1 MGSWQRATAKK
12 TPRELAAAIL
22 PATFLGPA
30 ALAEQ
35 GIARRQV
42 AALVA
47 GEQLIRFAQRP
58 LCRPRHPG
66 RARPGR
72 SPRGSARLRLAAEL
86 AGDLRA
92 HARRPA
98 CAGAAE
104 GEPAARSGAGRH
116 PALAA
121 EFTPTR
127 RPGRRCRRGTGPGL
141 PVPAA
146 RHALATMDSAW
157 HHGIVDEKKINA
169 VFARLPRRFR
179 RLRGLLDKRA
189 ESGPETLV
197 RLMLRGLGCDAVVQ
211 VRIPRVGRV
220 DIVVDGWLI
229 VECDSEEFHSG
240 WTAQK
245 RDRRRDLEAAAQGYT
260 TIRLLAE
267 DILYHPERVLAA
279 LKAVLATAPHR
290 R

>member
-1 MGSWQRATAKK
+1 MAAATAKK

-30 ALAEQ
+30 ALVEQ
-35 GIARRQV
+35 GIGRRQV
-42 AALVA
+42 TALVA
-47 GEQLIRFAQRP
+47 GEQLIRLRN
-58 LCRPRHPG
+58 G
-66 RARPGR
+66 RYVGPDTPAELVRAGR
-72 SPRGSARLRLAAEL
+72 LGARLDCVSLL
-86 AGDLRA
+86 SSLGIFVHTHD
-92 HARRPA
+92 
-98 CAGAAE
+98 
-104 GEPAARSGAGRH
+104 
-116 PALAA
+116 ALHVQVPPKAS
-121 EFTPTR
+121 R
-127 RPGRRCRRGTGPGL
+127 L
-141 PVPAA
+141 PVPAQGVIRHWRPSSRRRGA
-146 RHALATMDSAW
+146 LAADVVEALAQACRCQQPRHALATMDSAW

-179 RLRGLLDKRA
+179 RLRGLLDKKA